1 MYNKSFALDVQGVS
15 PFAYEINEEPFTGI
29 TITGTIRT
37 NDAMILDDVDFGD
50 KKDGVRHILSGA
62 LPIAGDVALDYVS
75 RKDLL
80 MVFGEVGPLAVELT
94 EIQTGKLDDQGN
106 VTLRVKLK
114 IKRVKQEAAG
124 VIVTQLKEVVT
135 VTLRTTQQDLQF
147 GGKKP

>member
-1 MYNKSFALDVQGVS
+1 MYNKSFALDVQGTS

-37 NDAMILDDVDFGD
+37 NDVSILDDVDFGD
-50 KKDGVRHILSGA
+50 KKDGIRHILAGA

-80 MVFGEVGPLAVELT
+80 MVFGEVGPLGTELT
-94 EIQTGKLDDQGN
+94 GIQTGKLDEQGN
-106 VTLRVKLK
+106 ITLRVKLK
-114 IKRVKQEAAG
+114 IKKVRPEAAG

-135 VTLRTTQQDLQF
+135 VTLRTTQTDMKFEGAKQ
-147 GGKKP
+147 

>member
-1 MYNKSFALDVQGVS
+1 
-15 PFAYEINEEPFTGI
+15 
-29 TITGTIRT
+29 
-37 NDAMILDDVDFGD
+37 
-50 KKDGVRHILSGA
+50 
-62 LPIAGDVALDYVS
+62 
-75 RKDLL
+75 

>member
-37 NDAMILDDVDFGD
+37 NDATILDDVDFGD
-50 KKDGVRHILSGA
+50 KKDGIGLILAGA

-80 MVFGEVGPLAVELT
+80 MVFGEVGPLGVELT
-94 EIQTGKLDDQGN
+94 EIQTGKLDEQGN